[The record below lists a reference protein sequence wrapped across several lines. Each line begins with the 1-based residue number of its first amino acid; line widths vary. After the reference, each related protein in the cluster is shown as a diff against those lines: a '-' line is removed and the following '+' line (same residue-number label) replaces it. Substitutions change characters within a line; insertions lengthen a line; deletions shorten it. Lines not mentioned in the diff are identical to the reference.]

1 MIKYSKKVKPSVYF
15 FELNVLG
22 TCVYPKLGKV
32 IWFQIWISDY
42 DLLVTVQ

>member
-1 MIKYSKKVKPSVYF
+1 MIKYSKKVKRSVYI

-22 TCVYPKLGKV
+22 ACIYPKLGKV
-32 IWFQIWISDY
+32 IWFQIWISDS